1 MKTTDA
7 QKRAQAKY
15 DAQNTRQIRL
25 KLNTK
30 TDADILDRFDE
41 CGNVQGYIKEL
52 VRADIEA
59 WSYINAIKNPEKK

>member
-1 MKTTDA
+1 MKITDA

-41 CGNVQGYIKEL
+41 CGNVQGYIKRL
-52 VRADIEA
+52 VRDDIA
-59 WSYINAIKNPEKK
+59 EKK